1 MAVTLAEAQVN
12 TQDDVDFTVIDETR
26 RRSWLLDQ
34 ITFDDV
40 ASPGTG
46 GGTLTYGYTRLVTP
60 ASAAFRALNTE
71 YDVGK
76 ATRQRYTVDL
86 SPLGGKFEV
95 DRVLANL
102 GERRTSEVSFQ
113 MSQLIVA
120 TRTKFQDEVINGTQ
134 STDSS
139 GTDSDGSKIGFDG
152 LDSSLAGSSTELSE
166 GAVVDW
172 TAATVNSEAEA
183 HTALDT
189 LDEFVDTVD
198 GGVDAIMGNKKSMA
212 RLRSIARRAGYYTR
226 SEDALGRTVEMY
238 GNSVLIDLGDGPSG
252 SPIIPV
258 EDRDVDGSG
267 VIEAGEENLTDLY
280 AVRFGMDS
288 FHGVSVANS
297 PLVRTWLPDFS
308 TSDAV
313 KAGEMEMGPVAMVL
327 KRTKSAAVLRN
338 IKVQ

>member
-60 ASAAFRALNTE
+60 APSSFRALNTE
-71 YDVGK
+71 YTVGK
-76 ATRQRYTVDL
+76 AARQRYTVDL

-95 DRVLANL
+95 DRVLATL

-113 MSQLIVA
+113 MSQLITSVR
-120 TRTKFQDEVINGTQ
+120 TRFQDEVINGTQ
-134 STDSS
+134 TTAS
-139 GTDSDGSKIGFDG
+139 GGDKDGAKVGFDG
-152 LDSSLAGSSTELSE
+152 LDSSLAGSSTELS
-166 GAVVDW
+166 ANAIVDW
-172 TAATVNSEAEA
+172 TAATVNSESAA

-198 GGVDAIMGNKKSMA
+198 GEVQAIMGNKKSMA

-238 GNSVLIDLGDGPSG
+238 GNSVLIDLGDGPDG
-252 SPIIPV
+252 TPIIP
-258 EDRDVDGSG
+258 
-267 VIEAGEENLTDLY
+267 IETRTVGGTPTDNLTDLY
-280 AVRFGMDS
+280 AVRFGLDS

-308 TSDAV
+308 TSGAV
-313 KAGEMEMGPVAMVL
+313 KPGEMEMGPVAMAL

-338 IKVQ
+338 IQLAASA